1 MGAEAGQGIEW
12 SALLDPASLVLTLLG
27 LAIVTASAYRSLIF
41 ERETEKRGEVSSEN
55 FVTIDTAQALGIPIL
70 SSCIL
75 LLVFY
80 FFSFISM
87 ALVVLMALCA
97 ASALA
102 FALTPVVNGFCRWA
116 GSTTLPSAAS
126 KQRPGTSA
134 AEVEAHVPR
143 ASMSSNALLDPLL
156 CGLSFA
162 QMVLERDGQRPDDT
176 HARIASERRDAT
188 VCQPGSYRCQAAA
201 AGRAR
206 GGSDRAG
213 VACEADHSTR
223 LVHVRE
229 NARERQFLILG
240 LGDLA
245 LPSLLLAFALC
256 HDNRKLKAQNSSLTD
271 AARQAT
277 RSTFWPDAL
286 RELGYFPTC
295 TVGYLLGLEIA
306 LMMGVIFRAAQPAL
320 LYIVPLTLGALPT
333 NGYLGSSWPN
343 DRLPPCE
350 C

>member
-162 QMVLERDGQRPDDT
+162 QMVLGLLSSAVVILWLVSGHWVLNDILGAALCVTFSSYVRLPNLKVCTVLLLCLFTYDIFWVFLSEHFFGQNVMVSVATQQSVNPVHTVAKRLRLDVPEVVQT
-176 HARIASERRDAT
+176 ELELPVKLIIPHALFTSEA
-188 VCQPGSYRCQAAA
+188 
-201 AGRAR
+201 
-206 GGSDRAG
+206 
-213 VACEADHSTR
+213 
-223 LVHVRE
+223 LE

-271 AARQAT
+271 AARQ
-277 RSTFWPDAL
+277 
-286 RELGYFPTC
+286 
-295 TVGYLLGLEIA
+295 VGN
-306 LMMGVIFRAAQPAL
+306 M
-320 LYIVPLTLGALPT
+320 
-333 NGYLGSSWPN
+333 
-343 DRLPPCE
+343 RLPRF
-350 C
+350 